1 MWAAWAGFLQA
12 ARDVLGLQLPQH
24 AKYQAWEDCAL
35 HGGFRVLHEEFC
47 IVSDFPAE
55 IHKDEQNRPH
65 NEFGPSHRWRDGWEL
80 YFWHGVKVPKEWI
93 TEKRITA
100 GEALNWANVEQRRAA
115 CEILGWANVL
125 EAPSLNPKIINED
138 EPHIGT
144 LIQVD
149 LPDAPAQWFLKY
161 RCGTG
166 RWFAESVNDKSFNT
180 ALKANA
186 GGNGW
191 RGLGDPLDFI
201 PFVRT

>member
-55 IHKDEQNRPH
+55 IHKDEENRPH

-93 TEKRITA
+93 TEKRISA
-100 GEALNWANVEQRRAA
+100 AEAINWPNVEQRRAA
-115 CEILGWANVL
+115 CEIIGWAKVL
-125 EAPSLNPKIINED
+125 EQLDAKVIDTDAD
-138 EPHIGT
+138 EEIGI
-144 LIQVD
+144 LLEAEI
-149 LPDAPAQWFLKY
+149 PDSGKERFLSVK
-161 RCGTG
+161 CGTG
-166 RWFAESVNDKSFNT
+166 RHFVIPVPPHLTT
-180 ALKANA
+180 AHDANA
-186 GGNGW
+186 W
-191 RGLGDPLDFI
+191 TYGLDSMSFKPE
-201 PFVRT
+201 VRT